1 MGENNKE
8 RSEEKVNTY
17 KERKGERERKE
28 EEKAGGREKIAQ
40 KLNGRVLLY
49 HSSREPS
56 CTTPSFPL
64 CGI

>member
-8 RSEEKVNTY
+8 RSDEKVNTY

-28 EEKAGGREKIAQ
+28 EEKARGREKIAQ

-49 HSSREPS
+49 HS
-56 CTTPSFPL
+56 
-64 CGI
+64 